1 MMHSQKRAAQYGAV
15 RSAGLV
21 ADASPTRLVQIMYEQ
36 ILSNL
41 ETARVCMERIEGNL
55 PWIEV
60 KNKGIAMRRAL
71 RLLSQL
77 DASLNME
84 LGGEV
89 AENLRNLYR
98 YMLNRLTQANV
109 LNDPQIVAESLSL
122 IAKIKGGWDQIVKD
136 DR

>member
-1 MMHSQKRAAQYGAV
+1 MMYSQKRAAQYGAV

-41 ETARVCMERIEGNL
+41 ETARFCMQRIEGNL

-60 KNKGIAMRRAL
+60 KNKGVAMRRAL

-84 LGGEV
+84 QGGEI
-89 AENLRNLYR
+89 AQNLRNLYR
-98 YMLNRLTQANV
+98 YLLNRLTQANV
-109 LNDPQIVAESLSL
+109 LNDPEIVAEAMSL
-122 IAKIKGGWDQIVKD
+122 IARIKSGWDQIVRA